1 MPLQPDPFDLHVVG
15 RILEIATPATPWHRR
30 LWQSGPLQLAR
41 ELLDAGALHGVGASA
56 MRDMQSDL
64 HSALHDDTG
73 LGLHANSFRAALPK
87 DARNL
92 TAGSHAWHG
101 LEAAVEQANPDY
113 LGRWAHRL
121 SGTHAHSAEFVG
133 RRVSAYL
140 LDAGWSA
147 THLHRWTTYRVKHR
161 SSLITLPD
169 LLREAQEDITKPLRT
184 FTFCAPLAR
193 TPALPRPSPE
203 GWLTARDAAAWRRRE
218 IPTAQPV
225 RQYGAVLVTVDAGD
239 IYSAAELV
247 RSRLSDLAVRFAVGG
262 RRQMEFA
269 ADMWAAGRPDP
280 LPTAGSPRRVEVNAF
295 ERLERL
301 FNADVPPTL
310 ASALALLAP
319 LDRGAPPAA
328 VTGAWS
334 AIESM
339 LVGPSDGTNSVAA
352 SRLALVVAA
361 SQLRAELTVLAWA
374 HARNA
379 ADRLAADITAAST
392 NGDKARLAQRA
403 LAAKWKFAVQRDSD
417 RWALERLR
425 PLLDDPR
432 KGVLSLQKVL
442 QRVFLRLYRQ
452 RNLIAHGGHTQSASL
467 DATLRLTAPLVG
479 AGVDR
484 LAHALLN
491 DGSPPLALSAAARI
505 RLETLRPATPSDA
518 GGLVGLLSE

>member
-1 MPLQPDPFDLHVVG
+1 MPMQPDPFDLHVVG
-15 RILEIATPATPWHRR
+15 RILEIATSATPWHRR

-41 ELLDAGALHGVGASA
+41 ELLEAGALRGVAASA
-56 MRDMQSDL
+56 MRDSQSDL
-64 HSALHDDTG
+64 HAALHDDVG
-73 LGLHANSFRAALPK
+73 LGLHAKAFRAALPE
-87 DARNL
+87 DARNV
-92 TAGSHAWHG
+92 TTGSHAWYG
-101 LEAAVEQANPDY
+101 LEAAVEQASPDY
-113 LGRWAHRL
+113 LERWARHL
-121 SGTHAHSAEFVG
+121 GGTHQPSAEFVA

-161 SSLITLPD
+161 SSVITLPD
-169 LLREAQEDITKPLRT
+169 LLREAQEDVTGPFRT
-184 FTFCAPLAR
+184 FTFCALLAR
-193 TPALPRPSPE
+193 TPALPRPSPD
-203 GWLTARDAAAWRRRE
+203 GWLTAQGAAAWRRSQV
-218 IPTAQPV
+218 PAAQPV
-225 RQYGAVLVTVDAGD
+225 RQYGAVLITVDAND
-239 IYSAAELV
+239 VYSAAELV

-262 RRQMEFA
+262 RRQLEFA

-280 LPTAGSPRRVEVNAF
+280 LPTAGSPRRVEVHAF

-301 FNADVPPTL
+301 FNADVPPML
-310 ASALALLAP
+310 AGALALLAP

-339 LVGPSDGTNSVAA
+339 LVGASDGLNSVAT
-352 SRLALVVAA
+352 SRFALVVAA

-374 HARNA
+374 HARNSG
-379 ADRLAADITAAST
+379 DDLAVDITAATT

-403 LAAKWKFAVQRDSD
+403 LAGRWNFAVQRDSD
-417 RWALERLR
+417 RWALDRLR
-425 PLLDDPR
+425 PLLADPR
-432 KGVLSLQKVL
+432 KGVLSLQTVL
-442 QRVFLRLYRQ
+442 HRVFRRLYRQ

-491 DGSPPLALSAAARI
+491 DGSPPLALAAAARV